1 MKNVLK
7 VTELTGLQKL
17 KQEQLINIIL
27 RKDSIEQKLSNEVR
41 KLKKT
46 NRQLTELIE
55 EIDSLI
61 KY

>member
-55 EIDSLI
+55 EIDNLM

>member
-1 MKNVLK
+1 MKNVLN
-7 VTELTGLQKL
+7 VTELTGLHKL
-17 KQEQLINIIL
+17 KQELLISTIL
-27 RKDSIEQKLSNEVR
+27 RKDGIEQKLSDEVR

-55 EIDSLI
+55 EMDCLM